1 MLFLLFSCSQ
11 NFKVEE
17 PSLEDPAADFQPVE
31 NPSLQM
37 DTPAR
42 GAFVPED
49 SVQLSGSFS
58 SGSAGVSSLT
68 LNGEPI
74 EYDGGGDFSL
84 PVASQPGIQQL
95 NLRAEASDGGRAV
108 SSRSVYAG
116 RVHEEGA
123 WVEEAV
129 RIQINQD
136 LLDDGEPDLDDLASI
151 AEVIVADLDLSSSL
165 LGTTFEVS
173 IFDIEPQSIS
183 YGDPQIAIFAGDPL
197 HVVLEVPNIDVT
209 FNVSTY
215 LGVNVDGQLT
225 ADNVQLKLDIAL
237 DTTGGNIVTTV
248 ESAEST
254 ISNAEIDIEYI
265 PGFAEDWVIDLVV
278 GQIEE
283 ELETVAVDLITETAA
298 EYLESFAL
306 ETELLTGVFVESAL
320 TAVQTVNDGLRLI
333 LDAKIFGTAAFDMP
347 DNAGSLATGGA
358 GPAWPIGTTPLA
370 VAIDDDLIN
379 QLMFVVWQVGTL
391 RDIQFDAILLEGLS
405 GAPLPEPLG
414 PAEVVDIAVGL
425 PPVLK
430 PARVDGM
437 DAGIQ
442 LGEWQL
448 KFTREDGEIIDMRIA
463 LDAGLTLNITEEN
476 SVDLTVDSRP
486 AELILG
492 VDTLA
497 HPDALD
503 SGDLSAL
510 GRLLVPSLLGTVSNF
525 IPALDIPPIPLE
537 SISADLEGRVINF
550 KSPSIEVRTDGWT
563 VVTGEIAAEAR

>member
-1 MLFLLFSCSQ
+1 MLFVLLGCAQ
-11 NFKVEE
+11 NFKVDE
-17 PSLEDPAADFQPVE
+17 PVIEDPIADFQPVE
-31 NPSLQM
+31 NPRLQI
-37 DTPAR
+37 DTPER
-42 GAFVPED
+42 GAFIED
-49 SVQLSGSFS
+49 DSLVLSGSFS
-58 SGSAGVSSLT
+58 SGTAGVSLLT
-68 LNGEPI
+68 LNDEPI
-74 EYDGGGDFSL
+74 EFDGGGDFSL
-84 PVASQPGIQQL
+84 PVLLQPGIQQL

-108 SSRSVYAG
+108 SSRAVYAG
-116 RVHEEGA
+116 ELHDEGA
-123 WVEEAV
+123 WIEEAV

-151 AEVIVADLDLSSSL
+151 AEIIVADLDLSSSL

-173 IFDIEPQSIS
+173 IFDIEPKSIS

-197 HVVLEVPNIDVT
+197 HVVLEVPDLDVT

-225 ADNVQLKLDIAL
+225 ADNVQLQLDIAL
-237 DTTGGNIVTTV
+237 DSTGGNIVTTV

-265 PGFAEDWVIDLVV
+265 PGFAENWVIDLVV

-306 ETELLTGVFVESAL
+306 ETELLSGVFVESAL
-320 TAVQTVNDGLRLI
+320 SAVQTVNDGLRLV
-333 LDAKIFGTAAFDMP
+333 LDARIFGQAVVELP
-347 DNAGSLATGGA
+347 DNAGSLSTGGS

-379 QLMFVVWQVGTL
+379 QLMFSVWQVGTL
-391 RDIQFDAILLEGLS
+391 SDIQFDALLLEGLS

-414 PAEVVDIAVGL
+414 PAEVVDISVGL

-430 PARVDGM
+430 PPRIDDM

-463 LDAGLTLNITEEN
+463 LDAGLTLSITEEN

-486 AELILG
+486 AQLILG
-492 VDTLA
+492 VDTLT
-497 HPDALD
+497 HPEALD

-537 SISADLEGRVINF
+537 TISSDLEGRVITF
-550 KSPSIEVRTDGWT
+550 QSPNIEVRSDGWT
-563 VVTGEIAAEAR
+563 IVTGEISAEAR

>member
-1 MLFLLFSCSQ
+1 MLLLLFSCSQ
-11 NFKVEE
+11 NIKVDE
-17 PSLEDPAADFQPVE
+17 PSLKDPSADFQPVQ
-31 NPSLQM
+31 NPGLRIDS
-37 DTPAR
+37 PAR
-42 GAFVPED
+42 GAFVPQD
-49 SVQLSGSFS
+49 SVQLSGAFT
-58 SGSAGVSSLT
+58 SGSAGVSSLA

-74 EYDGGGDFSL
+74 DYDGGGDFSL
-84 PVASQPGIQQL
+84 PVAVQPGIQQI

-108 SSRSVYAG
+108 ASRAIYAG
-116 RVHEEGA
+116 RVHETGA
-123 WVEEAV
+123 WLEEAV

-136 LLDDGEPDLDDLASI
+136 LLDDGESDLDDLASI
-151 AEVIVADLDLSSSL
+151 AEVILADLDLSTSL

-173 IFDIEPQSIS
+173 IFDIEPKSIG
-183 YGDPQIAIFAGDPL
+183 YGNPQIAIFAGDPL

-215 LGVNVDGQLT
+215 LGVNVDGHLT

-237 DTTGGNIVTTV
+237 DTTGGSIETTV
-248 ESAEST
+248 ENAEST

-265 PGFAEDWVIDLVV
+265 PGFAENWVIDLVV
-278 GQIEE
+278 GQIET

-306 ETELLTGVFVESAL
+306 ETELLSGVFVESAL
-320 TAVQTVNDGLRLI
+320 SAVQTVNDGLRLI
-333 LDAKIFGTAAFDMP
+333 LDAKIFGTPVFEMP
-347 DNAGSLATGGA
+347 ENAGSLATGGA

-370 VAIDDDLIN
+370 VAIDDDLVN
-379 QLMFVVWQVGTL
+379 QLMFVIWQVGTL
-391 RDIQFDAILLEGLS
+391 RDIQFDAILLEGFS

-414 PAEVVDIAVGL
+414 PAELVDIAVGL
-425 PPVLK
+425 PPVLT
-430 PARVDGM
+430 PARVDGV

-448 KFTREDGEIIDMRIA
+448 QFTREDEEIIDMRIA
-463 LDAGLTLNITEEN
+463 LDAGLYLNITEEN

-492 VDTLA
+492 VDTLK
-497 HPDALD
+497 HPNALD

-525 IPALDIPPIPLE
+525 IPSIDIPPIPLE
-537 SISADLEGRVINF
+537 RISTDLEGQIINF
-550 KSPSIEVRTDGWT
+550 KSPSIEVRSDGWT
-563 VVTGEIAAEAR
+563 VVTGEIESEAR